1 MVTCG
6 RVWEEVTQCDA
17 RLRRAD
23 GRGRRAHRW
32 PVGAGV
38 CAGCCRAAGAALR
51 ARIGARTGRT
61 SVPAIWVGADYIGGL
76 NDGAPGLLPLDK
88 VGDLDGRLR
97 AAGALP

>member
-1 MVTCG
+1 MYSFTSCPFCKKAK
-6 RVWEEVTQCDA
+6 ELLD
-17 RLRRAD
+17 D
-23 GRGRRAHRW
+23 K
-32 PVGAGV
+32 GAKYTV
-38 CAGCCRAAGAALR
+38 YELDERPDGAALR